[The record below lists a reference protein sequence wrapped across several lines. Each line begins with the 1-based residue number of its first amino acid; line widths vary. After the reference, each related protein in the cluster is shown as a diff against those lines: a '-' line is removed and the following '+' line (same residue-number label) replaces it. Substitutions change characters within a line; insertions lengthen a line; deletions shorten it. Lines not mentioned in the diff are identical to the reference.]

1 MATTWSTLSDDAF
14 ASLGKSRSRSS
25 GASSMTAYQS
35 AGTAL
40 VILGIL
46 APDPTSRAAMLSGTI
61 ACFVSYA
68 LIAILD

>member
-1 MATTWSTLSDDAF
+1 
-14 ASLGKSRSRSS
+14 
-25 GASSMTAYQS
+25 MTAYQS